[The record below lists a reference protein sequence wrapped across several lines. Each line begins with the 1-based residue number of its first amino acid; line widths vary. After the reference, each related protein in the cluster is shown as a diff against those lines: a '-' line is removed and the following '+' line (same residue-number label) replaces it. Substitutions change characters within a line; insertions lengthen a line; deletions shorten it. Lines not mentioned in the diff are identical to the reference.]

1 MKTIRRF
8 VLLVVLAL
16 TSCGCAPTLAD
27 TIARSVNAATVQ
39 LVAAEEAEG
48 NAAIDAAPKDE
59 AAIDAALANVEAR
72 WEPVWI
78 ALRVFTATHGRWAD
92 ALEQGREAGFEDVL
106 FAYCELRPIVAPW
119 VTLPDV
125 GCSQ

>member
-8 VLLVVLAL
+8 VLFVVLAL
-16 TSCGCAPTLAD
+16 TSCGCAPALAD

-48 NAAIDAAPKDE
+48 NAAIEAAPKDE
-59 AAIDAALANVEAR
+59 AAIDAALADVEAR
-72 WEPVWI
+72 WEPVWV
-78 ALRVFTATHGRWAD
+78 ALRAFTAAHGRWAD
-92 ALEQGREAGFEDVL
+92 ALEQGGASGLEDVV

-119 VTLPDV
+119 VVLPDV